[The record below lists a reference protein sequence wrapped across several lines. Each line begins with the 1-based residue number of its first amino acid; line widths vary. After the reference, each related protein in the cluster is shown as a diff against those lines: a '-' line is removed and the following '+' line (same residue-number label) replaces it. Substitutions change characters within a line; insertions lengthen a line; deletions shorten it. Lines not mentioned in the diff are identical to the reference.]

1 MVTSDGATG
10 YRTAYLALEQGL
22 ARHRDRTDERLER
35 VRAELDFAHR
45 LCDAQAA
52 QGEVEAAATGRA
64 LILEAGRLVDRG
76 LQKGAVDIAA
86 LTVEAEA
93 VLAPLSALAK
103 AYTLLCVGHAHID
116 MNWQWSWPETVALTH
131 DTFQTMLTLM
141 EEFPGFIFSQSQASV
156 YAAIEKYNPVMFE
169 QIRRRVAEGRWE
181 VTASQWVEG
190 DTNLSSGESVSR
202 HLLYTRAYFAR
213 AFGLAPEDVAI
224 DFEPDTFGHPATL
237 PTILTRGGVRYYYHC
252 RGSKGPHLY
261 WWVGAD
267 GSRLLVLND
276 IQWYMHFNADRSRVA
291 VAPNMADPLMDFD
304 AATGLRAMPVLY
316 GVGDHGGGPTRKD
329 LRKLLE
335 MDSWPIYP
343 RVEFSTLRRFFEV
356 AEAEAGDL
364 PVIRGERNFIF
375 EGCYTSQARQKEANR
390 HGENLMYAAEVAA
403 TLGSEL
409 AGVDYPYT
417 NLEEAWRHLL
427 FDQFHDILPG
437 SGVRATRYYTLGH
450 AQDAQAAA
458 MMARTNALRAV
469 IRRIDTESLRQ
480 GFAQGDALRLEKDEI
495 ESGIAMGAG
504 VGNAT
509 GTGGESAFSVTR
521 SSDRAYVIF
530 NPLAHARA
538 EVVRIKLWDT
548 ELDPAQLI
556 ATWETSADE
565 TGVSSPQ
572 PVQVLGTGQ
581 YAGHRFLEVAFPVD
595 VPALGYRA
603 ICISDRRVELGLP
616 APDEVSLWDG
626 VGGAGRL
633 HEPSAPVLENE
644 FLTVRLDPASGAI
657 VSLIDKRIER
667 EFVRPGEHLGVL
679 QYCLEAYEG
688 MSAWVIG
695 QFMRREELLEGGRL
709 TCVDAGPHVRTYR
722 WTRALGETKLELDIS
737 LSRGV
742 SRIDFELHV
751 DWREVGDRD
760 RGIPNLRVR
769 FPLDL
774 SGPEAAYE
782 IPFGAIRRDLFNGE
796 EVPAQRWVDLSE
808 GDGQGVTLVN
818 TSKYGFSVEGSTLN
832 MTLLRSSIDPD
843 PLPDLGEHVIRYA
856 LVPHGIDWADGASTR
871 VGEELNVPLVI
882 TSSDFH
888 TGDLPSAA
896 ALISVQ
902 PDNVRLAALKESE
915 DGTGFVLRLVEMEGE
930 STEARVT
937 FAPEV
942 LGAEAKAVEVDLLE
956 RAVAPERAAPVG
968 KLLTVSVP
976 AFGITS
982 VRVSR

>member
-1 MVTSDGATG
+1 MVTSDRAAQ

-22 ARHRDRTDERLER
+22 ARHRDRTVGQLER
-35 VRAELDFAHR
+35 VRAELAFAHR

-52 QGEVEAAATGRA
+52 RGEIEAAQAGRA

-76 LQKGAVDIAA
+76 LRTGAADIGV
-86 LTVEAEA
+86 LTTEAEA
-93 VLAPLSALAK
+93 ILVPLSASAK

-202 HLLYTRAYFAR
+202 HLLYTRAYFAQ
-213 AFGLAPEDVAI
+213 AFGLAPEDVPI

-237 PTILTRGGVRYYYHC
+237 PTILARGGVRFYYHC

-261 WWVGAD
+261 WWVGPD

-276 IQWYMHFNADRSRVA
+276 IQWYMHFNADRSRIA
-291 VAPNMADPLMDFD
+291 VAPNMADPLMDFE

-329 LRKLLE
+329 LRKLQE
-335 MDSWPIYP
+335 MDTWPIYP
-343 RVEFSTLRRFFEV
+343 RVEFSTLRHFFET

-364 PVIRGERNFIF
+364 PIIRGERNFIF
-375 EGCYTSQARQKEANR
+375 EGCYSSQARQKEANR
-390 HGENLMYAAEVAA
+390 HGENLMVAAEVAA

-409 AGVDYPYT
+409 AGVEYPFG

-437 SGVRATRYYTLGH
+437 SGVRDTRTYTLGH
-450 AQDAQAAA
+450 AQEVQAAA
-458 MMARTNALRAV
+458 MMARTNALRALA
-469 IRRIDTESLRQ
+469 RRIDTEVLRR
-480 GFAQGDALRLEKDEI
+480 GFIQDDPLRLEKDEI

-509 GTGGESAFSVTR
+509 GTGGESAFGVTR
-521 SSDRAYVIF
+521 TSDRAYVIF
-530 NPLAHARA
+530 NPLAHART

-548 ELDPAQLI
+548 ELDPSLLV
-556 ATWETSADE
+556 ATSDE
-565 TGVSSPQ
+565 AGMPSPQ
-572 PVQVLGTGQ
+572 PVQVMGTGQ
-581 YAGHRFLEVAFPVD
+581 YAGHHFLEVAFPID
-595 VPALGYRA
+595 VPPLGYRA
-603 ICISDRRVELGLP
+603 VCISDRRVELGLP
-616 APDEVSLWDG
+616 APGEMSLWDG

-644 FLTVRLDPASGAI
+644 FLVVRLDPASGAI

-679 QYCLEAYEG
+679 QYCVEAYEG

-709 TCVDAGPHVRTYR
+709 VCIDAGPHVRTYR
-722 WTRALGETKLELDIS
+722 WTRSLGESKLELDIS
-737 LSRGV
+737 LARGV
-742 SRIDFELHV
+742 PRIDFALRV
-751 DWREVGDRD
+751 DWREVGDRE
-760 RGIPNLRVR
+760 RGIPHLKVR

-774 SGPEAAYE
+774 SSPEAAYE

-856 LVPHGIDWADGASTR
+856 LIPHGIDWADGASTR

-888 TGDLPSAA
+888 RGDLPSVA

-902 PDNVRLAALKESE
+902 PDNVRLAALKKAE
-915 DGTGFVLRLVEMEGE
+915 DGSGFVLRLVEMEGE
-930 STEARVT
+930 TTEARIKLAAQLVRPDAQAT
-937 FAPEV
+937 
-942 LGAEAKAVEVDLLE
+942 EADVLE
-956 RAVAPERAAPVG
+956 RPVESEQ
-968 KLLTVSVP
+968 LRLTDNALTVRVP
-976 AFGITS
+976 AFGITT
-982 VRVSR
+982 VRIGAS